1 MRRTLLWLAAL
12 PIVVLVLGF
21 AGFIAVATRPPG
33 PDVHADG
40 IVVLTGGADRVET
53 GLTLLADGWAPLLL
67 ISGVARAADYPTLAR
82 LAGASP
88 ALSARVTLGHQ
99 AHSTGG
105 NARETEAWVKQ
116 HQAASLIVV
125 TAFYHMPRALAE
137 LSRALPGVV
146 LHPYPVT
153 PVALAPWWRA
163 PAAWRLLAVEY
174 AKYLAVVSGAAP
186 LFRLDQ

>member
-1 MRRTLLWLAAL
+1 MGLAAL
-12 PIVVLVLGF
+12 PIVALAVGF
-21 AGFIAVATRPPG
+21 AVFVAVATRPPG
-33 PDVHADG
+33 PAVHADG

-53 GLTLLADGWAPLLL
+53 GLTLLAEGWAPRLL

-116 HQAASLIVV
+116 NKAASLIVV

-137 LSRALPGVV
+137 MARALPGVA
-146 LHPYPVT
+146 LHPFPVR
-153 PVALAPWWRA
+153 PLALAPWWGA
-163 PAAWRLLAVEY
+163 PGAWRLLAVEY
-174 AKYLAVVSGAAP
+174 VKYLAVVSGAAP
-186 LFRLDQ
+186 LFRPDP